1 MGLLNTF
8 LNAFLLKA
16 ASQVGFKHS
25 FKSNITLTKK
35 LSIQPAS
42 TRRHTGADLTLFV
55 KYGRN
60 SQNFTM

>member
-1 MGLLNTF
+1 M
-8 LNAFLLKA
+8 

-25 FKSNITLTKK
+25 FKSNIILTKK

-42 TRRHTGADLTLFV
+42 TRSHTGADLTVFM

-60 SQNFTM
+60 FENFTM